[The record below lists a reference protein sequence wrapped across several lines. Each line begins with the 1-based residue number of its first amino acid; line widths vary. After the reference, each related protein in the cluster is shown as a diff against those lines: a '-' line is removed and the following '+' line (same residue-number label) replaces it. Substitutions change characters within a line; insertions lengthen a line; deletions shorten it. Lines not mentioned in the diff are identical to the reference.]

1 MDKATLRAF
10 SSDTLLVFGLAI
22 LLLSTVLPFLT
33 FTLSPIFH
41 PTMPFLVLFSQADL
55 STFSVTYDAN
65 ARYSHSEF
73 FDAYWLHS
81 WLATHYSLPVSYL
94 VATFALQVATLL
106 VGFATFFT
114 KKLPRAVTLTLSLT
128 VILLLTWAL
137 RVVTTDVLYRVDVAI
152 GYWLNFPSILCVL
165 TSIILKRNM
174 NK

>member
-10 SSDTLLVFGLAI
+10 ISDILLVFGLAI

-65 ARYSHSEF
+65 TRYSHSEF
-73 FDAYWLHS
+73 FGAYWLHS
-81 WLATHYSLPVSYL
+81 WLTTHYSLPVSYV
-94 VATFALQVATLL
+94 VAAFALQVATLL

-114 KKLPRAVTLTLSLT
+114 E
-128 VILLLTWAL
+128 
-137 RVVTTDVLYRVDVAI
+137 
-152 GYWLNFPSILCVL
+152 
-165 TSIILKRNM
+165 TSTSRDFDLKPNRYSSANLGS
-174 NK
+174 KSCHHRRPVSR